1 MGASEFRDN
10 VVIITGASSGIGA
23 ELARQLSA
31 QGAKLVIAARNADAL
46 QDVRNSCTNPNDV
59 RVVRCDVNEKA
70 QCELLIAE
78 TVRQFGRIDTLVN
91 NAGVGMHANFEDL
104 SDPDILDDIMRVNYM
119 GSAYC
124 TFYALPY
131 LRATSGRVVAVSSLT
146 GKAGVPSRTGY
157 AASKHAMA
165 GFFDSLRIELRGSG
179 VTVTVAYPGFVDTG
193 IGERALGADGLPLG
207 DRAFMRS
214 GVMSTAECCRLI
226 IETAAARRR
235 EIVMTMAARIGQW
248 VKLIAPDF
256 VDRMALAAIQKRY
269 GPTSSSHKTTS
280 E

>member
-1 MGASEFRDN
+1 MGASEFQDN

-31 QGAKLVIAARNADAL
+31 QGATLVIAARNSDAL
-46 QDVRNSCTNPNDV
+46 EAVRKSCTTPNEV
-59 RVVRCDVNEKA
+59 LVVRCDVNDKA
-70 QCELLIAE
+70 QCEHLVAE
-78 TVRQFGRIDTLVN
+78 TVRKYGRIDTLIN
-91 NAGVGMHANFEDL
+91 NAGVGMHSNFEDL
-104 SDPDILDDIMRVNYM
+104 ADPDVLDDIMRVNYM

-124 TFYALPY
+124 TYFALPY
-131 LRATSGRVVAVSSLT
+131 IRKTRGRIVAVSSLT

-214 GVMSTAECCRLI
+214 GVMSTEECCRLI
-226 IETAAARRR
+226 IQTAAARKR
-235 EIVMTMAARIGQW
+235 EIVMTITARIGQW
-248 VKLIAPDF
+248 LKLIAPEF
-256 VDRMALAAIQKRY
+256 VDKMALAAIQKRY
-269 GPTSSSHKTTS
+269 GATTGT
-280 E
+280 ETW

>member
-1 MGASEFRDN
+1 MGASEFQDN

-31 QGAKLVIAARNADAL
+31 QGARLVIAARNSDAL
-46 QDVRNSCTNPNDV
+46 EAVRKSCKAPNDV
-59 RVVRCDVNEKA
+59 LVVRCDVNDKA
-70 QCELLIAE
+70 QCEHLVSQ
-78 TVRQFGRIDTLVN
+78 TVQKYGRIDTLVN
-91 NAGVGMHANFEDL
+91 NAGVGMHSNFEDL
-104 SDPDILDDIMRVNYM
+104 ADPDVLDDIMRVNYM

-124 TFYALPY
+124 TYFALPY
-131 LRATSGRVVAVSSLT
+131 IRKTRGRIVAVSSLT

-214 GVMSTAECCRLI
+214 GVMSTEECCRLI
-226 IETAAARRR
+226 IQTAAARKR
-235 EIVMTMAARIGQW
+235 EIVMTITARIGQW
-248 VKLIAPDF
+248 LKLIAPEF
-256 VDRMALAAIQKRY
+256 VDKLALAAIQKRY
-269 GPTSSSHKTTS
+269 GPTTAT
-280 E
+280 ETR